1 MREMGRDLALAVRGM
16 RRRPGASLAIVA
28 TLAGRIG
35 ANTAIFSVFN
45 LILFRPVPGVH
56 RPQELVTVRFL
67 STAAPGARYFVS
79 YRDIADVRD
88 GMSALSGLS
97 TSTPLA

>member
-16 RRRPGASLAIVA
+16 RRRPGSSMAIVA
-28 TLAGRIG
+28 TLAVGIG

-45 LILFRPVPGVH
+45 WILFRPVPGVH

-67 STAAPGARYFVS
+67 IPSAPGGRFFVS
-79 YRDIADVRD
+79 SRDIADVRD
-88 GMSALSGLS
+88 GMLASSALS
-97 TSTPLA
+97 AWN